1 MQQYRYNEAVQ
12 AGKIIDIA
20 RMVKNGVYENCW
32 VVLQDGQQISLP
44 RNYFDLN
51 NPVVGGYYFEDVNKQ
66 GFMAAEAFERSY
78 SLIKPSEPSSHP
90 HQSTVNMSNGLKQ
103 VLDAFAVGFDYD
115 DDDEEEE
122 EDFMDTLYS
131 IEEKLMSV
139 MAQNDKILEM
149 LDKKI
154 VISSVPLNATIQP
167 LNGTT
172 LPQGHAENSA
182 GLSR

>member
-1 MQQYRYNEAVQ
+1 MQKYRYNEAVQ

-20 RMVKNGVYENCW
+20 RMVKNGVYENGW
-32 VVLQDGQQISLP
+32 VVLQDGQQVALP
-44 RNYFDLN
+44 RNYFHLN
-51 NPVVGGYYFEDVNKQ
+51 NPVVGGYYFEDVNGQ
-66 GFMAAEAFERSY
+66 GFMTAEAFERSY

-90 HQSTVNMSNGLKQ
+90 HQSMAMSNGLKQ

-115 DDDEEEE
+115 DDDEEEEE

-154 VISSVPLNATIQP
+154 VISSVITAPIQP
-167 LNGTT
+167 LNATT
-172 LPQGHAENSA
+172 LPQGHPLFLR
-182 GLSR
+182 GYRVR

>member
-1 MQQYRYNEAVQ
+1 MQKYRYNEAVQ

-20 RMVKNGVYENCW
+20 RMVKNGVYENGW
-32 VVLQDGQQISLP
+32 VVLQDGQQVALP
-44 RNYFDLN
+44 RNYFHLN
-51 NPVVGGYYFEDVNKQ
+51 NPVVGGYYFEDVNGQ
-66 GFMAAEAFERSY
+66 GFMTAEAFERSY
-78 SLIKPSEPSSHP
+78 SLIKPSELSMA
-90 HQSTVNMSNGLKQ
+90 NMSNGLKQ

-115 DDDEEEE
+115 DDDNDEEEE
-122 EDFMDTLYS
+122 EYFIDTLYS